1 MGKKAKADPTRA
13 ERLAAL
19 KREFNLPVGKVK
31 NPATPEQQ
39 KASLKKLAEGIA
51 AMDEE
56 LADIERAMIIER
68 ISTGAILPTWAEKLL
83 KPASKPPSAEQPK
96 PASEPEPKSE
106 KKPGPALRRAIP
118 ILIELN
124 PPTGIPPDN
133 VLLKTVKVIVERNR
147 LLPEDRKEPEMKP
160 DSVSRAI
167 LVLKKRN
174 AP

>member
-1 MGKKAKADPTRA
+1 
-13 ERLAAL
+13 
-19 KREFNLPVGKVK
+19 
-31 NPATPEQQ
+31 
-39 KASLKKLAEGIA
+39 
-51 AMDEE
+51 
-56 LADIERAMIIER
+56 MIIER

-133 VLLKTVKVIVERNR
+133 VLLKTVTADINKVIVERNR